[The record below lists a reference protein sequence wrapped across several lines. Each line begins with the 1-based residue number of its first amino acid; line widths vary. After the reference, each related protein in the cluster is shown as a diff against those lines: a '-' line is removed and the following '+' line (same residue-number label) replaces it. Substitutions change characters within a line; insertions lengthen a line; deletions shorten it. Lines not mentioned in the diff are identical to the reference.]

1 MSKKILVVDDEKSLL
16 VMMKD
21 MLAQKEAE
29 VITTPD
35 SEEAYEIFL
44 KERPEIIFCDYKMP
58 KMNGIQLMEKIL
70 EHNPLV
76 AVVIITGMNDVHLA
90 VEAMRKGAYDYIL
103 KPMDIGKILPL
114 IDRIIESQNIREEK
128 KVFEDQI
135 DQLFGFKNFVGNSE
149 QIRHVYEQINRV
161 AASASTVLIT
171 GESGTGKELVA
182 NAIHYTSNRKGKP
195 FIKVNCAALSE
206 SLIES
211 ELFGH
216 ERGAF
221 TSAHAKRIGR
231 FELADTGTLFLD
243 EIGDIPSSTQIKLL
257 RVLEFKEFERLGG
270 NETIKVDV
278 RLITAT
284 NKDLQKA
291 VKEGHFREDLYFR
304 LNVINIKNS
313 PLRERKGDI
322 SLLAYHFLEKYSS
335 QMNKRINRISKN
347 TLKTLEAYPWPGNV
361 RELENA
367 IERAVV
373 FCQGGVLTEDELPP
387 NIKAEASGF
396 TISLNLP
403 SYKLAEAEKIIIEKV
418 LSMTRWNLKSAAE
431 ILGISRGTLYSKIE
445 KHKLSK

>member
-1 MSKKILVVDDEKSLL
+1 VNKKIMVVDDEKSLL
-16 VMMKD
+16 SMMKE
-21 MLAQKEAE
+21 MLAQKKAE
-29 VITTPD
+29 VLTTLD

-44 KERPEIIFCDYKMP
+44 REKPRIIFCDYKMP
-58 KMNGIQLMEKIL
+58 KMNGIELMEKIL
-70 EHNPLV
+70 EHDPSV
-76 AVVIITGMNDVHLA
+76 AVVIITGMNDVHIA
-90 VEAMRKGAYDYIL
+90 VEAMKKGAYDYIL
-103 KPMDIGKILPL
+103 KPTDIGKILPL
-114 IDRIIESQNIREEK
+114 IDRIQESQSLREEK
-128 KVFEDQI
+128 KVFEEQI
-135 DQLFGFKNFVGNSE
+135 DQLFGFRNFVGNSE

-161 AASASTVLIT
+161 AISDSTVLIT

-216 ERGAF
+216 EKGAF
-221 TSAHAKRIGR
+221 TSAISRRIGR

-243 EIGDIPSSTQIKLL
+243 EIGDIPPPTQIKLL

-284 NKDLQKA
+284 NKDLEKA
-291 VKEGHFREDLYFR
+291 VKEGSFREDLYFR

-335 QMNKRINRISKN
+335 QMNKRINRISKK
-347 TLKTLEAYPWPGNV
+347 TLQLLEAYPWPGNV

-373 FCQGGVLTEDELPP
+373 FCQGGVLTEDLLPS

-396 TISLNLP
+396 TVSLDLP
-403 SYKLAEAEKIIIEKV
+403 SYKLAEAEKIIIQKV
-418 LSMTRWNLKSAAE
+418 LMLTRGNLKNAAE
-431 ILGISRGTLYSKIE
+431 VLGISRGTLYSKIE
-445 KHKLSK
+445 KHKLTK

>member
-373 FCQGGVLTEDELPP
+373 FCQGGVLTEDELPS
-387 NIKAEASGF
+387 NIKAETSGF

>member
-21 MLAQKEAE
+21 MLAQKDAE
-29 VITTPD
+29 IITTPD
-35 SEEAYEIFL
+35 SEEAYDIFL
-44 KERPEIIFCDYKMP
+44 KEKPEIVFCDYQMP
-58 KMNGIQLMEKIL
+58 KMNGIQLMEKML
-70 EHNPLV
+70 EYNPLI

-90 VEAMRKGAYDYIL
+90 VEAMKKGAYDYIL
-103 KPMDIGKILPL
+103 KPVDIGKILPL
-114 IDRIIESQNIREEK
+114 VDRIIASQNILEEK
-128 KVFEDQI
+128 KVFEEQI

-149 QIRHVYEQINRV
+149 QIRLVYDQINRV
-161 AASASTVLIT
+161 AASGSTVLIT

-195 FIKVNCAALSE
+195 FVKVNCAALSE
-206 SLIES
+206 NLIES

-221 TSAHAKRIGR
+221 TSAHTKRLGR
-231 FELADTGTLFLD
+231 FELANTGTLFLD

-347 TLKTLEAYPWPGNV
+347 ALKTLEAYPWPGNV

-367 IERAVV
+367 IERGVV
-373 FCQGGVLTEDELPP
+373 FCQGGVLTEDELPS

-396 TISLNLP
+396 TITLNLP
-403 SYKLAEAEKIIIEKV
+403 SYKLAEAEKIIIHKV
-418 LSMTRWNLKSAAE
+418 LDSARWNLKSAAE

>member
-1 MSKKILVVDDEKSLL
+1 VSKKILVVDDEKSLL

-373 FCQGGVLTEDELPP
+373 FCQGGVLTEDELPS
-387 NIKAEASGF
+387 NIKAETSGF